1 MQIINTFALIGGSGC
16 TLMLLL
22 DTFVF
27 SKNKASKDVAAL
39 SLLPGI
45 FNINEPVIY
54 GYPIVFNLPLMIPFV
69 LVPDLF
75 IGLTYLF
82 TNLGWINPCVA
93 MVPWTTPVFLSGWLA
108 TGGDI
113 RAVIWQVIEVLLAM
127 AIYLPFMK
135 ISERAQ
141 AKQAEALAENAQD
154 AE

>member
-1 MQIINTFALIGGSGC
+1 
-16 TLMLLL
+16 MLLL